1 MKDVKTYTIGLLE
14 CDHVR
19 PEFLSIAG
27 DYRDMFPNL
36 FHDVAPH
43 FQFRFY
49 DVVNGSFPEKASD
62 CDAYLSTGSSF
73 SVYENVPWI
82 HQLADFVRTLADQR
96 IPYIGICFGHQM
108 IGHALGGKVGKAPVG
123 WCVGV
128 HTFNLKKEKKWMD
141 PVQDTFNLLMM
152 CQDQILEL
160 PPNTDVLASTD
171 DCPHA
176 MILWKEH
183 ILGIQ
188 AHPEFP
194 AAYDQALIELRRE
207 RISDEK
213 VERGIDSL
221 RSNIDDQLVAQWI
234 VNFLS
239 NLQESE

>member
-43 FQFRFY
+43 YQFRFY

-96 IPYIGICFGHQM
+96 SEE
-108 IGHALGGKVGKAPVG
+108 
-123 WCVGV
+123 
-128 HTFNLKKEKKWMD
+128 HTSELQSRENLVCRLLLEKK
-141 PVQDTFNLLMM
+141 
-152 CQDQILEL
+152 
-160 PPNTDVLASTD
+160 
-171 DCPHA
+171 
-176 MILWKEH
+176 K
-183 ILGIQ
+183 
-188 AHPEFP
+188 
-194 AAYDQALIELRRE
+194 
-207 RISDEK
+207 
-213 VERGIDSL
+213 
-221 RSNIDDQLVAQWI
+221 
-234 VNFLS
+234 
-239 NLQESE
+239 